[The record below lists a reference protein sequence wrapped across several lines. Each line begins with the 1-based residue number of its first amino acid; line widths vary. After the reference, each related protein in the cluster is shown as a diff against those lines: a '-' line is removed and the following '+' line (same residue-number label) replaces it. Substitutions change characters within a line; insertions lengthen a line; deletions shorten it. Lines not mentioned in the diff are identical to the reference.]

1 MDYQSKNTLML
12 PSVLDDKVSEFCKDQ
27 LAIRAPASELHLT
40 FWVFSTEKIK
50 NLVKLKFDGY
60 SK

>member
-1 MDYQSKNTLML
+1 MNYNTKTTLML
-12 PSVLDDKVSEFCKDQ
+12 PSVLDQKVLEFCQDQ
-27 LAIRAPASELHLT
+27 LAIRVPASELLT